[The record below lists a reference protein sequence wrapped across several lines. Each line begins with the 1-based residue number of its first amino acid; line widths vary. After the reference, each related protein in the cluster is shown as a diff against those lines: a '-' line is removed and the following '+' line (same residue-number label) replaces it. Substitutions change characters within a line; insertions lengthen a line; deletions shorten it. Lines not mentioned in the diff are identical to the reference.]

1 MTQIERA
8 GMAALRRV
16 IGPRTA
22 NLLGSAYRDRL
33 LPALETTTYR
43 LARRGRESHRMLK
56 GMVGRHEGERCF
68 IIGNGPSLASTDLAR
83 LRGEYT
89 FGLNRGYLLFDR
101 IGGPTTYLVA
111 VNRLV
116 VEQFGAEIVAAGPTT
131 FVAWRSRKHVPAAGN
146 VVFVRRAPSFTFSP
160 DVAES
165 GAWEGATVTFVAMQ
179 LAFHMGFSEVVLI
192 GVDHSF
198 TTPGRPNQLV
208 TSRGDDPNHF
218 DPNYFGK
225 GVRWELP
232 DLELSERAY
241 RLARDRFA
249 AAGRTVIDAT
259 VGGKLTV
266 FPKADYD
273 SITARRSVTERPLR
287 PPLGSPQPGSD

>member
-1 MTQIERA
+1 MTQVERA
-8 GMAALRRV
+8 GLTALRRV
-16 IGPRTA
+16 VGTRA
-22 NLLGSAYRDRL
+22 ADLLARAYRDRA
-33 LPALETTTYR
+33 LPALEAGTYR
-43 LARRGRESHRMLK
+43 LSRQGRESHHRLME
-56 GMVGRHEGERCF
+56 MAGRHEGERCF
-68 IIGNGPSLASTDLAR
+68 IVGNGPSLLATDLAR

-101 IGGPTTYLVA
+101 IGASTTYLVA

-116 VEQFGAEIVAAGPTT
+116 IEQFGADIVAAGPPT
-131 FVAWRSRKHVPAAGN
+131 FMSWRSRQLVPGGGD
-146 VVFVRRAPSFTFSP
+146 VVFVRRAPSLTFSQ
-160 DVAES
+160 DVAEQ
-165 GAWEGATVTFVAMQ
+165 GAWEGATVTFMAMQ
-179 LAFHMGFSEVVLI
+179 LAFHMGFREVILV

-198 TTPGRPNQLV
+198 ATTGSPNQLV

-218 DPNYFGK
+218 DPNYFGR

-232 DLELSERAY
+232 DLEMSERAY
-241 RLARDRFA
+241 RLARDAFT

-273 SITARRSVTERPLR
+273 SITAGRRRARPSQAHR
-287 PPLGSPQPGSD
+287 QDPSPPR